1 MRSLSVSLHCNV
13 RKVIFLTSPTVAKG
27 RFIQQSSLLGFAMW
41 EAAGDYEDMLLDAI
55 SDGMG
60 IGEDSC
66 QGTMSLG
73 LPL

>member
-1 MRSLSVSLHCNV
+1 MSLYYSTSGAAL
-13 RKVIFLTSPTVAKG
+13 LTLSTAAKG
-27 RFIQQSSLLGFAMW
+27 RFIQQSGLLGFAMW
-41 EAAGDYEDMLLDAI
+41 EVAGDYEDMLLDAI

-66 QGTMSLG
+66 QSAMSLG

>member
-1 MRSLSVSLHCNV
+1 MKCAQAGLPVA
-13 RKVIFLTSPTVAKG
+13 AKG
-27 RFIQQSSLLGFAMW
+27 QFIQQSGLLGFAMW

-66 QGTMSLG
+66 SLG
-73 LPL
+73 LKSVI